1 MFNKLVINISC
12 IKLYMENKKRKINNF
27 IRLVYPNGVIYE
39 GYHINNIPNG
49 FGKIIYTSND
59 ILEGEFI
66 NGKLSGYYKLI
77 KSNGTIYET
86 IFK

>member
-1 MFNKLVINISC
+1 
-12 IKLYMENKKRKINNF
+12 MENKKQKINNF

-59 ILEGEFI
+59 ILEGEFV
-66 NGKLSGYYKLI
+66 NGKLFLS
-77 KSNGTIYET
+77 YE
-86 IFK
+86 IL